1 MGEGL
6 TTLGNYKWER
16 RRRYQGGGRGTENV
30 FDAGHS
36 RSTDGQSIIQI
47 RIYDVAKYSFL
58 VLNPCT
64 NSLLMDLSN
73 ITLPPNRGWKMK
85 STQGHFN

>member
-1 MGEGL
+1 MDDVVGEGL
-6 TTLGNYKWER
+6 TTLGNYKWEG
-16 RRRYQGGGRGTENV
+16 RRRYQGEEEGGRGTENV

-36 RSTDGQSIIQI
+36 RSTDGHSIIQI

-64 NSLLMDLSN
+64 YR
-73 ITLPPNRGWKMK
+73 I
-85 STQGHFN
+85 HFSWI

>member
-1 MGEGL
+1 MDDVVGEGL
-6 TTLGNYKWER
+6 TTLGNYKWEG
-16 RRRYQGGGRGTENV
+16 RRRYQGGRKGTENV

-36 RSTDGQSIIQI
+36 RSTDGHSIIQI

-64 NSLLMDLSN
+64 YR
-73 ITLPPNRGWKMK
+73 I
-85 STQGHFN
+85 HFYWI